1 MLVVIA
7 IIGFFLLIS
16 IPAVANYLRGANV
29 RTAADQLVKDL
40 QSCRYIAVTTRQTRT
55 LSLGSP
61 VPATSYQY
69 TDVRGNVQIVT
80 LPGQGTVTI
89 DSASNFP
96 VTFNSLGGLQGS
108 PATATVT
115 GRITPTRSHIY
126 TISVEITGKVTKAYN
141 FNAP

>member
-69 TDVRGNVQIVT
+69 TDVRGNVQIET
-80 LPGQGTVTI
+80 K
-89 DSASNFP
+89 
-96 VTFNSLGGLQGS
+96 
-108 PATATVT
+108 TA
-115 GRITPTRSHIY
+115 
-126 TISVEITGKVTKAYN
+126 
-141 FNAP
+141 